1 MTFTVCFWTTK
12 KLSLDVFKELGKV
25 TATRNEERGTGTGK
39 MKQTMYVK
47 KMYEKKIQGRE
58 RARSEKEYEKKKG
71 IKNLG
76 VISQYLCWKSLIQ
89 ALTLKGLSIHKN

>member
-1 MTFTVCFWTTK
+1 
-12 KLSLDVFKELGKV
+12 
-25 TATRNEERGTGTGK
+25 
-39 MKQTMYVK
+39 
-47 KMYEKKIQGRE
+47 MYEKKIQGRE

>member
-1 MTFTVCFWTTK
+1 MSSTSLIPVLNITNWLLMTFTVCFWTTK

-47 KMYEKKIQGRE
+47 KMYVKKNTRE
-58 RARSEKEYEKKKG
+58 RKG
-71 IKNLG
+71 KI
-76 VISQYLCWKSLIQ
+76 
-89 ALTLKGLSIHKN
+89 